1 MKSIRIA
8 ISIALLSGWAFSAL
22 AAQPGYLKLQTV
34 GFQEKVTVDKD
45 GTKHTDIV
53 PADHVL
59 PGTEVIWKINYEII
73 GNQPVTDAVITD
85 PIPQHMQYVAG
96 SAAGD
101 RADITFSVD
110 GGNTFATP
118 DKLQVKN
125 PDGSVRTAL
134 PKDYTTVRWVLKG
147 TLSPGAKGTVTFHA
161 ILQ

>member
-8 ISIALLSGWAFSAL
+8 ISIALLSGWALSAL
-22 AAQPGYLKLQTV
+22 ADQPGLKLQTQ

-59 PGTEVIWKINYEII
+59 PGVEVIWNINYEVI
-73 GNQPVTDAVITD
+73 GTQPISNAVIID
-85 PIPQHMQYVAG
+85 PVPKNMEYVAG

-101 RADITFSVD
+101 KAEITFSVD
-110 GGNTFATP
+110 GGKTFAAP
-118 DKLQVKN
+118 DQLQVKN
-125 PDGSVRTAL
+125 PDGSTRTAL

-147 TLSPGAKGTVTFHA
+147 KLPVGTKGTVTFHA